1 MDSEP
6 RLMFTRTNSLIAL
19 FITGLCL
26 LNLRC
31 SEKKSDTRQTT
42 FTEADSVTGVLLDL
56 QDSILITWN
65 LMIKD
70 DNYKIKA
77 MKGLL
82 HELEVVNEID
92 PGEVKALQKR
102 IDQLTKIRYTPKTI
116 EYENVVEEY
125 DFASSSLVGELIA
138 LSESTSSYAY
148 NTTMQALVEQIRTA
162 EQRIENYRLTYDSIV
177 SEYNSI
183 LAKNSELLKESES
196 ITSLEK
202 KPLFQ
207 TASE

>member
-1 MDSEP
+1 
-6 RLMFTRTNSLIAL
+6 MFTRTNSLIAL

-31 SEKKSDTRQTT
+31 TEKKSDTRQTT
-42 FTEADSVTGVLLDL
+42 FTEADSVTEVLLDL

-82 HELEVVNEID
+82 HELEIVNEID
-92 PGEVKALQKR
+92 PGEAKALQKR

-116 EYENVVEEY
+116 EYENLVEEY

-138 LSESTSSYAY
+138 LSESTPSYAY

-183 LAKNSELLKESES
+183 LAKNSQLLKESES